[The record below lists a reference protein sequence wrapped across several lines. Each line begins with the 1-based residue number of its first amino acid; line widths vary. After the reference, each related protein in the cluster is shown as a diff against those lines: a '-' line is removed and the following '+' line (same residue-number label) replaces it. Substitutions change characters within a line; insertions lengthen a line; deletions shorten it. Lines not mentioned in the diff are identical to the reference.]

1 MAAVFA
7 IMMGVP
13 SALAGEGILFPKG
26 QQLTSIV
33 QINVSSLNYAQR
45 VMISSLQGVVAKKSS
60 KQIFMDEGGVPWR
73 SFLTSRYGI
82 PVTFQSNPALLLS
95 QFKTNINGYILYNV
109 TTNKDSVNAAT
120 SLCGPFNAI
129 AVDASIEA
137 SVRAVG
143 VTNIILDVRGRNEKW
158 VYDNYKALFN
168 AVQAVELSEDIN
180 YHLRDYAVMAN
191 SFVFYDNGALRQQ
204 ILNEWPTGGRLMGYA
219 DVSVKGEY
227 GARGPETYWE
237 HHFIEDALLS
247 HGFLRQQA
255 SWTIDFDRMVFVF
268 ER

>member
-1 MAAVFA
+1 MNRLCCIPIRTKRCTGNSCRGGFSRLLSLLDRMAAVVA
-7 IMMGVP
+7 ALGSLWGVP
-13 SALAGEGILFPKG
+13 SAFSGEGILFPKG

-82 PVTFQSNPALLLS
+82 PSVSVASPTSLLTL
-95 QFKTNINGYILYNV
+95 FKTNINGYILYNL

-137 SVRAVG
+137 SVRSVG
-143 VTNIILDVRGRNEKW
+143 VTNMILDVRGRNEKW
-158 VYDNYKALFN
+158 VYDN
-168 AVQAVELSEDIN
+168 
-180 YHLRDYAVMAN
+180 
-191 SFVFYDNGALRQQ
+191 
-204 ILNEWPTGGRLMGYA
+204 
-219 DVSVKGEY
+219 
-227 GARGPETYWE
+227 
-237 HHFIEDALLS
+237 
-247 HGFLRQQA
+247 
-255 SWTIDFDRMVFVF
+255 
-268 ER
+268 